1 MSTELATVRPGDLTT
16 TTGTAGANL
25 IREAAAVMV
34 DAHKLATAVASTQMI
49 PKHFQG
55 KPDECAAAM
64 LYGASLG
71 LDPMQSVRQIYVVHG
86 QAALYARAMVAL
98 VLGAGHEVWTVE
110 SSDQAVTV
118 AARRRSTEHV
128 EQATWTFERAKKAG
142 YTNNSKYQTDPQAM
156 LYSKAASEVCRKV
169 APDVLSG
176 VYAVEELQME
186 RVESERINQPARGIA
201 ALLGRTIPSPAPDAG
216 EQSPEGTRHAHAQ
229 SAGQPDAMSRDV
241 RAGEDLL
248 LNTSSALAKAL
259 FAAMGDKGIT
269 SREDRLEYAAMKLG
283 RPIGSSKELTEA
295 DARALLLDLDA
306 MDTAQPI
313 DVTDAEIVEDGA
325 Q

>member
-1 MSTELATVRPGDLTT
+1 MTIETFEPQTLVTT
-16 TTGTAGANL
+16 TAQTGANL
-25 IREAAAVMV
+25 IREAAAVMA

-98 VLGAGHEVWTVE
+98 VMGAGHEVWTVE
-110 SSDQAVTV
+110 SNDDSVTV
-118 AARRRSTEHV
+118 AGRRRGTENA
-128 EQATWTFERAKKAG
+128 EISTWTYDRAKKAG
-142 YTNNSKYQTDPQAM
+142 YTSNDKYRTDPQAM
-156 LYSKAASEVCRKV
+156 LYSKAASEVCRKI

-186 RVESERINQPARGIA
+186 RVESVRVDQGRGLA
-201 ALLGRTIPSPAPDAG
+201 ALMTSTAPAAPPVAEEPATTAELEAMADAMPAP
-216 EQSPEGTRHAHAQ
+216 ESP
-229 SAGQPDAMSRDV
+229 
-241 RAGEDLL
+241 L
-248 LNTSSALAKAL
+248 LNTSS
-259 FAAMGDKGIT
+259 
-269 SREDRLEYAAMKLG
+269 KL
-283 RPIGSSKELTEA
+283 
-295 DARALLLDLDA
+295 ARAMYAGINEAGISEPNRINFICEVIGRDIASTKEMTDDEARRVLDHLP
-306 MDTAQPI
+306 TLPQEGP
-313 DVTDAEIVEDGA
+313 

>member
-1 MSTELATVRPGDLTT
+1 MSTELDTIRPGELATV
-16 TTGTAGANL
+16 TGNAGANL

-34 DAHKLATAVASTQMI
+34 DAHKLATAVAGTQMI

-98 VLGAGHEVWTVE
+98 VMGAGHEVWTVE
-110 SSDQAVTV
+110 STDQAVTV
-118 AARRRSTEHV
+118 AARRRGTEHV
-128 EQATWTFERAKKAG
+128 EQATWTFDRANRAG
-142 YTNNSKYQTDPQAM
+142 YTNNAKYKTDPQAM

-186 RVESERINQPARGIA
+186 RVESERVDRPRGLA
-201 ALLGRTIPSPAPDAG
+201 ALLAPSPSPAPDAPTSVAAVDEAAG
-216 EQSPEGTRHAHAQ
+216 PSSPEQ
-229 SAGQPDAMSRDV
+229 DV
-241 RAGEDLL
+241 QQRAGEVL
-248 LNTSSALAKAL
+248 LNTSSKLAKA
-259 FAAMGDKGIT
+259 M
-269 SREDRLEYAAMKLG
+269 YAAIREHGIDKDEASDLYLAVTG
-283 RPIGSSKELTEA
+283 REVGSSKELTE
-295 DARALLLDLDA
+295 DEARAVLAALGEREKDTPLIDA
-306 MDTAQPI
+306 
-313 DVTDAEIVEDGA
+313 AEVPAEDPA
-325 Q
+325 